1 MSEDTLQKVTRGFMR
16 GLQLGQHKARVKE
29 YADTNRHVLKCF
41 VCGIEVGFDPEKRA
55 GLDRTK
61 LLFGKLPCLA
71 SNATAGLHPPGDRS
85 DNNQEVLPESGL
97 AHVTSHFGLS
107 PRESQVLRLVLRGL
121 ASKEIASEM
130 KLSPN
135 TVKAFIRML
144 MIKMAVSTR
153 ARIVVKA
160 LNCANAS
167 QESSVRQSDERDF
180 VQAPHLV
187 STTTRAPAIVG
198 RLRSTAV
205 QIDHRDAAPPLIDDS
220 ENEKK
225 EAAGQEPSR
234 DALVPRLPESSE
246 TPDGS
251 EEPWRD
257 RFTPKERR
265 ILALLVQGST
275 CKEIAA
281 QLDASEKT
289 VRNYLRALISTTGSS
304 DLSELTEFT
313 LAHRV
318 LEETARN
325 IESR

>member
-1 MSEDTLQKVTRGFMR
+1 MSEDTLDEVTRGAMR

-29 YADTNRHVLKCF
+29 YAETNRHVLKCF

-61 LLFGKLPCLA
+61 LLFGKLPCL
-71 SNATAGLHPPGDRS
+71 SLNATGGVQTPGDRS
-85 DNNQEVLPESGL
+85 DAYQEVLPESGL
-97 AHVTSHFGLS
+97 AHVSSQFGLS

-180 VQAPHLV
+180 VQVPHLV
-187 STTTRAPAIVG
+187 STTARAPAISG
-198 RLRSTAV
+198 RLQSTAV
-205 QIDHRDAAPPLIDDS
+205 HIDNHEAPPELCGFK
-220 ENEKK
+220 NEKT

-234 DALVPRLPESSE
+234 DALVPRLPQSSE

-289 VRNYLRALISTTGSS
+289 VRNYLRALICTTGSS

-318 LEETARN
+318 LEEAAKN
-325 IESR
+325 VESR